1 MTLARTV
8 FFGTPSFAVPIFEA
22 LREVSNVVAVVCQP
36 DKPVG
41 RGLSVQAPPVKVA
54 AMAAG
59 IPVVQPTKLR
69 NGEFAAWL
77 REQSADVAVV
87 AAYGRILPDDVLAAP
102 RLGCVNAH
110 ASLLPRYRGA
120 APIQW
125 AIVRGETQ
133 SGVCLMQ
140 MDAGLD
146 TGDVLSV
153 HSTQIG
159 AEETAGELMTRLS
172 LLAADALRA
181 DWSAFLAGNL
191 KRMPQDHS
199 LATLAPL
206 LKKEDGLIDWR
217 KTNREIHDLVRGV
230 SPWPGAATVLR
241 GKPLKVHKV
250 SRVEIA
256 ASHAPGEVFFADR
269 SRVLVATGEGAIELI
284 DVQPEGK
291 RIQRATDLVNGRA
304 LAVGDRLGT

>member
-206 LKKEDGLIDWR
+206 LKKEDGLIDR
-217 KTNREIHDLVRGV
+217 
-230 SPWPGAATVLR
+230 
-241 GKPLKVHKV
+241 
-250 SRVEIA
+250 
-256 ASHAPGEVFFADR
+256 
-269 SRVLVATGEGAIELI
+269 
-284 DVQPEGK
+284 
-291 RIQRATDLVNGRA
+291 
-304 LAVGDRLGT
+304 

>member
-36 DKPVG
+36 DGKPVG

-140 MDAGLD
+140 MNTGLD

-206 LKKEDGLIDWR
+206 LKEDGLIDWR
-217 KTNREIHDLVRGV
+217 KTNRGNPRSRSRCFAMARRRHRPSRKTAQGSQGISRRDCCIACPRRGV
-230 SPWPGAATVLR
+230 FRGSVAGTRRHRRRGHRAYRRTTR
-241 GKPLKVHKV
+241 GKANPAGHGSSK
-250 SRVEIA
+250 
-256 ASHAPGEVFFADR
+256 
-269 SRVLVATGEGAIELI
+269 
-284 DVQPEGK
+284 
-291 RIQRATDLVNGRA
+291 
-304 LAVGDRLGT
+304 